1 MEGGS
6 AIFLLIDCC
15 NNNSG
20 PGAGVWPVVQI
31 WSPAYAAA
39 TVTELLDQCNVEVG
53 VGEGEELPII
63 TVDSV
68 SFYFTFM

>member
-1 MEGGS
+1 M
-6 AIFLLIDCC
+6 
-15 NNNSG
+15 
-20 PGAGVWPVVQI
+20 VQI

-39 TVTELLDQCNVEVG
+39 TVTELLDQCNLEVG